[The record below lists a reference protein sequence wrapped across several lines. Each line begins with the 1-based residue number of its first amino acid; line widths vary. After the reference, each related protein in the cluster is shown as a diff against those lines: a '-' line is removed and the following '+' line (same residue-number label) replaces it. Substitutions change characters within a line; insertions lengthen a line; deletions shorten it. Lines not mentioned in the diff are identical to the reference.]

1 MAILRGFFDGT
12 VIPVQPVLDSAGV
25 DTFLAVS
32 NNGPNVITVITS
44 LGSHFPIENANSR
57 AFFLPSGT
65 TVSID
70 GPASTASW
78 ELAVP
83 G

>member
-1 MAILRGFFDGT
+1 MAILRGTFDGN
-12 VIPVQPVLDSAGV
+12 VIPDHLILDSAGV
-25 DTFLAVS
+25 DTFLVVS
-32 NNGPNVITVITS
+32 NNGPGSIGVEIS
-44 LGSHFPIENANSR
+44 LGPPVIIQYANSQ

-65 TVSID
+65 RVSIH
-70 GPASTASW
+70 GPSCTASW

>member
-12 VIPVQPVLDSAGV
+12 IVPDQPVLDSAAV
-25 DTFLAVS
+25 DTFLVVS
-32 NNGPNVITVITS
+32 NNGPNVLTVRT
-44 LGSHFPIENANSR
+44 LGSFFPIQNASSQ

-65 TVSID
+65 SVRID

>member
-1 MAILRGFFDGT
+1 MATLRGAFDGA
-12 VIPVQPVLDSAGV
+12 VIPVQSILEGAGI
-25 DTFLAVS
+25 DTFLVV
-32 NNGPNVITVITS
+32 NNYGPNVIRVNTMPGASFFVQ
-44 LGSHFPIENANSR
+44 NANSQ

-65 TVSID
+65 KVDID
-70 GPASTASW
+70 GPACTASW